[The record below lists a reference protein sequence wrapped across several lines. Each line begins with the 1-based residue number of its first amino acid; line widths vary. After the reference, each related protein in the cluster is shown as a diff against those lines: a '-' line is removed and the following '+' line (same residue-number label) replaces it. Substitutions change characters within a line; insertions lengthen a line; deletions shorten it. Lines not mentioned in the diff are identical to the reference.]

1 MDPFAALA
9 PELRALDPDAAPEE
23 VRGVLQALFSP
34 PLVPKDCEGLAGT
47 LCGGG
52 YDNLTALSGM
62 GREGLTELGLGP
74 GHKDMKLSL
83 LNL

>member
-34 PLVPKDCEGLAGT
+34 PLVPKGCEGLADT

-52 YDNLTALSGM
+52 S
-62 GREGLTELGLGP
+62 
-74 GHKDMKLSL
+74 
-83 LNL
+83 